1 MKVVFRVDSS
11 LQIGSGHLMRCLTL
25 AEWLK
30 KENDADVY
38 FVMRALSGNLIDLV
52 KQKKFSVLELPQ
64 AGSCTALSGYA
75 KWLTVTQEQDAAE
88 TIASMKAIGTLDVL
102 VIDSYAIDI
111 KWESILRPHV
121 KKIMVID
128 DLANRKHDCD
138 ILLDQNEYLNKDKR
152 YEGLL
157 PQNCKLLLGAR
168 YAILREEFYKA
179 REKMRLRDGKI
190 KNILVF
196 FGGSDP
202 SNETLKALKAIV
214 LLQRQDIRVN
224 VIVGQSNP
232 NKEAIENFCKKN
244 NMYYFCQIDNMA
256 EFMNQADLAIGAGG
270 TVTWE
275 RCFLGLPALVI
286 AIAENQVEL
295 TVNCASKGILV
306 FLGDKSKVTTT
317 LLSKEIYKLE
327 GGELLRLAQ
336 NCLIEGACYGRKDI
350 FTES

>member
-25 AEWLK
+25 AERLK

-38 FVMRALSGNLIDLV
+38 LVMRDLSGNLIDLV
-52 KQKKFSVLELPQ
+52 KQKNFPIFKLPQ
-64 AGSCTALSGYA
+64 VEPGEALAGYA
-75 KWLTVTQEQDAAE
+75 KWLIVTQEQDAAE
-88 TIASMKAIGTLDVL
+88 TIASMKTIGTPDVL

-121 KKIMVID
+121 QKIMVID

-152 YEGLL
+152 YEGLV

-179 REKMRLRDGKI
+179 REKMRLREGKI

-202 SNETLKALKAIV
+202 SNETIKALEAIV
-214 LLQRQDIRVN
+214 SLQRNDITVN
-224 VIVGQSNP
+224 VIVGKSNP
-232 NKEAIENFCKKN
+232 NQKEIEKFCDDN

-295 TVNCASKGILV
+295 TANCASKGILV

-317 LLSKEIYKLE
+317 ILSKEILELE
-327 GGELLRLAQ
+327 GAKLSRIAQ